1 MFRFAGDC
9 FDNIIRDVTYE
20 ATSTDQGHSPSD
32 AALDNEGAWCTSQ
45 LPPNEYLQVNLG
57 NLYEVCGIVIR
68 GFKNDSHDFF
78 TTNYSLS
85 FSKGRSAW
93 SYLLDD
99 NKSIKVNKSLFY
111 IPLCNAFAWYSME
124 YPTGKLYF
132 LDINECL
139 KIQVASSIFHGTMY
153 TTEER
158 GITHVI
164 HVFHE
169 WNVGCRRIND
179 FPVF

>member
-1 MFRFAGDC
+1 MKNFIDSFLCYFNKQNDYKDRCFRFAGEC
-9 FDNIIRDVTYE
+9 FDNIIRGVTYE
-20 ATSTDQGHSPSD
+20 ATSTDPGHSPSD
-32 AALDNEGAWCTSQ
+32 AALDNDGAWCTSQ
-45 LPPNEYLQVNLG
+45 PPTNEYLELNLG

-93 SYLLDD
+93 SFLLDD

-111 IPLCNAFAWYSME
+111 IPLCNAFAWYTMI
-124 YPTGKLYF
+124 YPTSQLYF

-139 KIQVASSIFHGTMY
+139 YQENTSSK
-153 TTEER
+153 
-158 GITHVI
+158 
-164 HVFHE
+164 
-169 WNVGCRRIND
+169 
-179 FPVF
+179 